1 MAFGCAK
8 TDNYTIG
15 SRFFLDLAVP
25 FEGLLCKID
34 MKPSVKLMWSNF
46 TGSSRAMAVE
56 QSTSKTFV
64 SNFASKQLCFLLLGA
79 PTLQIRREFCRCG
92 ALFPL
97 CHPACTRKFSCDFK
111 YTIFCRKLGR
121 GFEKFPVLISLP
133 FIWRR
138 GLSGIWGGNKSTRRI
153 ITRKGPFKA
162 SKDALKN
169 SENLKTKGKNK
180 GKKIPQQDITV
191 CGNRRTVTY
200 VRIYYSGGF
209 HYGQV
214 YF

>member
-153 ITRKGPFKA
+153 TTREEIF
-162 SKDALKN
+162 
-169 SENLKTKGKNK
+169 
-180 GKKIPQQDITV
+180 
-191 CGNRRTVTY
+191 
-200 VRIYYSGGF
+200 
-209 HYGQV
+209 
-214 YF
+214 